1 MKKLLIYGYCC
12 LLFFFS
18 FFSYLFIDPGLLYLR
33 NFYTGF
39 FSENRL
45 VVIILYTLFICLFF
59 LTYYLFIKLV
69 RSEKLPL
76 KQIFLLIVA
85 NVSILLFSYP
95 AILSFDIF
103 NYIATA
109 KVAFFYHENPYIVM
123 PYEFIGDPLLLFMH
137 AANKVA
143 LYAPFWTL
151 LSAIPHLLGFNN
163 FLITLFNLKFFI
175 SLFYVAGAFL
185 VWKISK
191 NIYSVVL
198 FALNPLIVIETLVSS
213 HNDIVM
219 MFFALCAFFFAFKK
233 KFILALLFLFFSIF
247 IKYATIVLLPIFI
260 YMLIKYK
267 SGEKIDQQNIFLI
280 AAFLMFIVFLFSF
293 LREEIYPWYAI
304 WFLIFISFLPKKK
317 NLVVLSAA
325 LSFGLL
331 LRYVPFMFLG
341 TYFGLTPLIKV
352 CVTVIPVFIV
362 LAWSLISKYAKKYN

>member
-304 WFLIFISFLPKKK
+304 WFLTFISFLPKKK
-317 NLVVLSAA
+317 NLVVLSTA

>member
-304 WFLIFISFLPKKK
+304 WFLTFISFLPKKK

>member
-233 KFILALLFLFFSIF
+233 KFILALLFPFFSIF

-304 WFLIFISFLPKKK
+304 WFLTFISFLPKKK
-317 NLVVLSAA
+317 NLVVLSTA

>member
-304 WFLIFISFLPKKK
+304 WFLTFISFLPKK
-317 NLVVLSAA
+317 N
-325 LSFGLL
+325 
-331 LRYVPFMFLG
+331 
-341 TYFGLTPLIKV
+341 
-352 CVTVIPVFIV
+352 C
-362 LAWSLISKYAKKYN
+362 KKLWMNIINR

>member
-59 LTYYLFIKLV
+59 LTYDLFIKLV

-304 WFLIFISFLPKKK
+304 WFLTFISFLPKKK
-317 NLVVLSAA
+317 NLVVLSTA